1 MGTMKKALRMCIP
14 VLCVLALSAGPAG
27 AWILVDGDFN
37 ASADSADLRANSPGQ
52 DWYESRG
59 DLQTLLTLNTDNI
72 GGNSTKK
79 AALLNYGIARNAY
92 LTQEF
97 SPAQTGRFMVGFDIY
112 IDRIENSGNYDRTG
126 HVFIGNDSITG
137 NAPTGTGAERFI
149 CLAFYDPTPG
159 TTGNDIQLRSI
170 TNSAPTGMWAN
181 TSQWYRIGGT
191 GLTFSYDTWYSIMLD
206 INFPDKIYDVY
217 VNNALVATGVAGTRA
232 STGNALEYI
241 SFIAD
246 SDARGDFYV
255 DNVVPIPPAAWLLGS
270 GLLGLVALR
279 RRMKK

>member
-1 MGTMKKALRMCIP
+1 MCIR
-14 VLCVLALSAGPAG
+14 
-27 AWILVDGDFN
+27 
-37 ASADSADLRANSPGQ
+37 DSNSPGQ

-149 CLAFYDPTPG
+149 CLAFYDPTPCLLY
-159 TTGNDIQLRSI
+159 T
-170 TNSAPTGMWAN
+170 
-181 TSQWYRIGGT
+181 
-191 GLTFSYDTWYSIMLD
+191 
-206 INFPDKIYDVY
+206 
-217 VNNALVATGVAGTRA
+217 
-232 STGNALEYI
+232 
-241 SFIAD
+241 
-246 SDARGDFYV
+246 SDAADDLLCV
-255 DNVVPIPPAAWLLGS
+255 DLG
-270 GLLGLVALR
+270 GR
-279 RRMKK
+279 RIIKKTKL